1 MEIFQIVLL
10 FIVFLSIAVLMFL
23 RKLPALL
30 ALPIMAFLF
39 PIISGVSLNTTVQN
53 VLGLGATK
61 LSEAYTIAIF
71 GSMLS
76 VLLQKT
82 GIAESFIKIG
92 AELSGDKPWT
102 IAVIMLLLITL
113 LFTTLG
119 GLGAIIMV
127 ASVVLPIMASVGIGP
142 LTTVGIFLIGLSLG
156 GTLNVGNWAVYTTVL
171 GLSVSEVRTFALIMF
186 SITFVVSLVYITI
199 MLYKDGHDINFKSI
213 IIKSLC
219 FIGVMSFLYF
229 GFNKLDPSIQ
239 NNISSFFSAAFEL
252 FKYVIGILLSLLF
265 IVAIIRAIRGKNSNG
280 IHWISYFTPMI
291 PLFLILIYNMNFIA
305 AFIIGLIYG
314 FVSTYKK
321 KSLNTF
327 VRAILEGGSVV
338 MPAIALM
345 LGIGMLLLAVLGPPT
360 ASVKEKIK
368 LNESGS
374 TIYKVPSD
382 FISREKGSNIIV
394 KVDNKAKTEW
404 LSDSTLAISG
414 KPYSNISCELN
425 NWPVLN
431 LLKPLFTRIVPTNAI
446 AYIIIFMLMAPLA
459 LYRGPLNV
467 WGMGFGMA
475 AIFLASGMPA
485 GAIMG
490 LLLSVGQIQGI
501 SDPTNTQNVWL
512 ANEMRV
518 DVQKILWNTI
528 PYTWI
533 IALLGLIAAAFLFMK

>member
-1 MEIFQIVLL
+1 MEILQIILL
-10 FIVFLSIAVLMFL
+10 FVTFLTIAVLMFL

-30 ALPIMAFLF
+30 ALPVMAFLF
-39 PIISGVSLNTTVQN
+39 PIISGVSLNTTVQS
-53 VLGLGATK
+53 VLGLGSTK

-171 GLSVSEVRTFALIMF
+171 GLTVDEVRVFALIMF
-186 SITFVVSLVYITI
+186 SITFVVSLFYITI
-199 MLYKDGHDINFKSI
+199 MLYKDGHDINVKNI
-213 IIKSLC
+213 IIKSSG
-219 FIGVMSFLYF
+219 FISVVALLYF
-229 GFNKLDPSIQ
+229 GYSRLDTSIQ
-239 NNISSFFSAAFEL
+239 NSVSDFFTNFLNLLKYIAGISL
-252 FKYVIGILLSLLF
+252 GILFVS
-265 IVAIIRAIRGKNSNG
+265 AIIRAIKGKNEKA

-314 FVSTYKK
+314 FISTYKK

-338 MPAIALM
+338 MPAVALM

-360 ASVKEKIK
+360 SSVKEKIH
-368 LNESGS
+368 LNSAGS
-374 TIYKVPSD
+374 YIYKVPSD
-382 FISREKGSNIIV
+382 FISKDKGNNIIV
-394 KVDNKAKTEW
+394 KVESKAKAEW
-404 LSDSTLAISG
+404 ISDSSISITG
-414 KPYSNISCELN
+414 KPNETINCELN

-431 LLKPLFTRIVPTNAI
+431 LLKPVFTKIVPTNGI
-446 AYIIIFMLMAPLA
+446 AYVLIFMLMAPLA

-528 PYTWI
+528 PFTWV
-533 IALLGLIAAAFLFMK
+533 IALLGLIASSFLFMK

>member
-1 MEIFQIVLL
+1 
-10 FIVFLSIAVLMFL
+10 
-23 RKLPALL
+23 
-30 ALPIMAFLF
+30 
-39 PIISGVSLNTTVQN
+39 
-53 VLGLGATK
+53 
-61 LSEAYTIAIF
+61 
-71 GSMLS
+71 MLS

-171 GLSVSEVRTFALIMF
+171 GLSVDEVRTFALVMF
-186 SITFVVSLVYITI
+186 SITFVISLVYITV
-199 MLYKDGHDINFKSI
+199 MLYKDGHDINIKNIIVKSTGFI
-213 IIKSLC
+213 LAVSL
-219 FIGVMSFLYF
+219 LYF
-229 GFNKLDPSIQ
+229 GYSKLSPAIQ
-239 NNISSFFSAAFEL
+239 NNISGFFTAFFIWLKYAA
-252 FKYVIGILLSLLF
+252 GILLGLLF
-265 IVAIIRAIRGKNSNG
+265 ISAIFRAAKGKNENG

-305 AFIIGLIYG
+305 AFIVGLIYG
-314 FVSTYKK
+314 FISTYKK

-338 MPAIALM
+338 MPAVALM
-345 LGIGMLLLAVLGPPT
+345 LGIGMLLLAVLGPPS
-360 ASVKEKIK
+360 ASVKEKVK
-368 LNESGS
+368 LDAAGNC
-374 TIYKVPSD
+374 IYKVPAD
-382 FISREKGSNIIV
+382 FISKDKGNNIIV
-394 KVDNKAKTEW
+394 KVDSKVKAEW
-404 LSDSTLAISG
+404 VSDSAIAISG
-414 KPYSNISCELN
+414 RPNTTVSCELN

-431 LLKPLFTRIVPTNAI
+431 LLKPVFTKIVPTNGI
-446 AYIIIFMLMAPLA
+446 AYVLIFMLMAPLA

-533 IALLGLIAAAFLFMK
+533 IALLGLIASAFLFMK

>member
-1 MEIFQIVLL
+1 MEIFQIILL
-10 FIVFLSIAVLMFL
+10 FVTFLTIAVLMFL

-30 ALPIMAFLF
+30 ALPVMAFLF
-39 PIISGVSLNTTVQN
+39 PIISGVSLNTTVQS
-53 VLGLGATK
+53 VLGLGSTK

-171 GLSVSEVRTFALIMF
+171 GLTVDEVRTFALIMF
-186 SITFVVSLVYITI
+186 SITFVISLVYITV
-199 MLYKDGHDINFKSI
+199 MLYKDGHDINIKSI
-213 IIKSLC
+213 IVKSAG
-219 FIGVMSFLYF
+219 FILAVCLLYF
-229 GFNKLDPSIQ
+229 GYSRLDPAIQ
-239 NNISSFFSAAFEL
+239 SNISGFFAVFFNWL
-252 FKYVIGILLSLLF
+252 KYIAGILLGLLF
-265 IVAIIRAIRGKNSNG
+265 IAAIFRAAKGKNENG

-305 AFIIGLIYG
+305 AFIVGLIYG
-314 FVSTYKK
+314 FISTYKK

-338 MPAIALM
+338 MPAVALM
-345 LGIGMLLLAVLGPPT
+345 LGIGMLLLAVLGPPS

-368 LNESGS
+368 LDASGTS
-374 TIYKVPSD
+374 IYKVPSD
-382 FISREKGSNIIV
+382 FISKDKGSNIIV
-394 KVDNKAKTEW
+394 KVDSKVKAEW
-404 LSDSTLAISG
+404 ISDSAIAISG
-414 KPYSNISCELN
+414 RPNAAVNCELN

-431 LLKPLFTRIVPTNAI
+431 LLKPVFTKIVPTNGI
-446 AYIIIFMLMAPLA
+446 AYILIFMLMAPLA

-533 IALLGLIAAAFLFMK
+533 IALLGLIASAFLFMK